1 MGTNNT
7 ANTTLYVVCY
17 DVSDDRRRAKV
28 HAILSGYGAWTQYSL
43 FECYLTR
50 QELVLL
56 RARLAD
62 VMHHRE
68 DTIRLYALC
77 DACRNRVE
85 VLGHG
90 EPPEEPTAYFI

>member
-1 MGTNNT
+1 MG
-7 ANTTLYVVCY
+7 ARGLPDTTLYIVCY
-17 DVSDDRRRAKV
+17 DITDDRRRARI
-28 HAILSGYGAWTQYSL
+28 HAVLSGFGTWTQYSV

-50 QELVLL
+50 KEIVLL

-85 VLGHG
+85 VLGRG
-90 EPPEEPTAYFI
+90 DKPQEPTSYII